1 MGNVTNRR
9 NNLIVPLGGT
19 FDGAAAESLPECM
32 GLLNSR

>member
-9 NNLIVPLGGT
+9 NNLIVSLGGT